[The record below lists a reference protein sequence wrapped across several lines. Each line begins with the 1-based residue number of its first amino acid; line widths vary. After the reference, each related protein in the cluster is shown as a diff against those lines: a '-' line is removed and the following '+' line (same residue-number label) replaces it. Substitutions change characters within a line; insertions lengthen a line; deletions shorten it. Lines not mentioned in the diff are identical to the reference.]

1 VNRTFCYHI
10 IRTRSPIRVDA
21 QVLRHPKRMAGS
33 FVRNILL
40 MSLGCCAIGIIL
52 FSSLPP
58 SVWGQAPET
67 IQAAPTPSSEEINPQ
82 YENNVKAAFLYSF
95 GRYVEWP
102 KNAFASQSGDFI
114 IGVCGDGSISPVLE
128 LIAKT
133 KTVQGRRITILKM
146 PTIDKL
152 QPCQILFISH
162 VVPLEQQ
169 FAVIDKL
176 KNNATLLVGETPGF
190 CERGG
195 GINFY
200 LENGTVRFQINVE
213 AIRREKL
220 MLDAKLLNLGKKI
233 SETAAPAAK

>member
-1 VNRTFCYHI
+1 VNRTFCYSK
-10 IRTRSPIRVDA
+10 IRSRSPIRVDA
-21 QVLRHPKRMAGS
+21 QALRRSKRMAGS

-40 MSLGCCAIGIIL
+40 MSLGCCAVGIIL

-58 SVWGQAPET
+58 SVWGQSSEP

-102 KNAFASQSGDFI
+102 KNAFASQSSDFI
-114 IGVCGDGSISPVLE
+114 VGICGDDPIGPVLD

-133 KTVQGRRITILKM
+133 KMVQGRRITVLKM
-146 PTIDKL
+146 PTIEKL
-152 QPCQILFISH
+152 QPCQILFISN
-162 VVPLEQQ
+162 VIPLEQQ
-169 FAVIDKL
+169 FTVIDKM
-176 KNNATLLVGETPGF
+176 KDKATLLVGETPGF

-195 GINFY
+195 CINFY
-200 LENGTVRFQINVE
+200 VEGGTVRFEINVE

-233 SETAAPAAK
+233 SETTSSAAR